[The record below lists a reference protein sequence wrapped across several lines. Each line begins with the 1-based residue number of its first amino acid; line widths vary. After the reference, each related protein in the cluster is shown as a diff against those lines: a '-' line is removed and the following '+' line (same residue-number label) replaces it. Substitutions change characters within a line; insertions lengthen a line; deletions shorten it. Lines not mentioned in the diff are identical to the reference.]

1 MIRTLRAIR
10 NSRTGVRAGLEPK
23 DDQLPAPMAEE
34 LELEAKRKA
43 LALKIDGRRSGKY
56 ARVLLS
62 ALSGIPWVG
71 SLLGAAGT
79 YTSEKEQEQ
88 LGELQKLWLQ
98 EHQAKLKRLG
108 ITLASIIERFEDFGE
123 ELQERIQSEEY
134 LTLVRVAFRSWDQA
148 ETEEKR
154 EYIRRLIGNA
164 GGTKL
169 CPDDLIRLFIA
180 WIDLYHESHFA
191 VIREIYRTPG
201 ITRAGI
207 WRAIHGASVREN
219 SAEADLFKLL
229 IRDLSTGSVVRQHR
243 PTNEYGEFMRKQK
256 QAQAKRASPTMKSA
270 FDDVE
275 EYELTELGHQFVHY
289 TMEELVSRLGGE
301 A

>member
-1 MIRTLRAIR
+1 LQS
-10 NSRTGVRAGLEPK
+10 NG
-23 DDQLPAPMAEE
+23 DQLLAESAEE
-34 LELEAKRKA
+34 IELQIKRKA
-43 LALKIDGRRSGKY
+43 LALRLDGRRSGKY

-71 SLLGAAGT
+71 SLLGAAAT

-88 LGELQKLWLQ
+88 LSELQKLWLQ
-98 EHQAKLKRLG
+98 EHHAKLHRLG
-108 ITLASIIERFEDFGE
+108 MTLASVIDRFEEFGE

-134 LTLVRVAFRSWDQA
+134 LTLVRQAFRSWDQA

-154 EYIRRLIGNA
+154 EFIRRLISNA

-169 CPDDLIRLFIA
+169 CPDDLVRLFIA

-191 VIREIYRTPG
+191 VIREIYKTPG

-207 WRAIHGASVREN
+207 WRAIHGQAVREN

-229 IRDLSTGSVVRQHR
+229 IRDLSTGSVIRQQR

-256 QAQAKRASPTMKSA
+256 QANAKRASPTMKSA

-275 EYELTELGHQFVHY
+275 EYELTELGQQFVHY
-289 TMEELVSRLGGE
+289 TMDELVARLGETNGV
-301 A
+301 